1 MRKSIL
7 SLIFSVLL
15 TSMGFTTSSNALS
28 VLEGLGIGFSVGTAG
43 YYAEGEEKTD
53 NQKTGEDMAK
63 DGGAFQ
69 HDVGSVFI
77 EYTTGPITF
86 GIDYNIEDVTTPSN
100 TNMQFTGGAS
110 DSQVNLTNTVKA
122 SFENHTTAY
131 IMMPVWGGL
140 YAKVGGIYVDINTQE
155 ALGTGGNY
163 GNTDTTGFTVGLGF
177 AHEVQDGF
185 SVRGE
190 VLGARYDDVSV
201 TNSANTTTSVHITEM
216 MGASARLSVV
226 KTF

>member
-100 TNMQFTGGAS
+100 TNMQFTS
-110 DSQVNLTNTVKA
+110 DTNQANLTNTVKA

-177 AHEVQDGF
+177 AHEVQNGF

-190 VLGARYDDVSV
+190 VLGARYEDVSV
-201 TNSANTTTSVHITEM
+201 TNSANTSTSVHVTEM

>member
-100 TNMQFTGGAS
+100 TNVQWTS
-110 DSQVNLTNTVKA
+110 DTNLAALTNTVKA
-122 SFENHTTAY
+122 TFENHTTAY

-155 ALGTGGNY
+155 ALETGGNY

-177 AHEVQDGF
+177 AHEVQNGF

-190 VLGARYDDVSV
+190 VLGARYEDVSV

>member
-63 DGGAFQ
+63 DGGAFK

-100 TNMQFTGGAS
+100 TNMQFTS
-110 DSQVNLTNTVKA
+110 DTSQANLTNTVKA

-140 YAKVGGIYVDINTQE
+140 YAKVGGIYVDINTLE

>member
-7 SLIFSVLL
+7 SLIFSALL
-15 TSMGFTTSSNALS
+15 MSMGLTTSSNAIS
-28 VLEGLGIGFSVGTAG
+28 VPEGLGIGFSVGTAG

-100 TNMQFTGGAS
+100 TNVQWTS
-110 DSQVNLTNTVKA
+110 DTNLAALTNTVKA
-122 SFENHTTAY
+122 TFENHTTAY

-177 AHEVQDGF
+177 AHEVQNGF

-190 VLGARYDDVSV
+190 VLGARYEDVSV

>member
-15 TSMGFTTSSNALS
+15 ASMGFTTSSNAIG
-28 VLEGLGIGFSVGTAG
+28 LEGLGIGFSVGTAG

-86 GIDYNIEDVTTPSN
+86 GIDYNIEDITTPSN

-177 AHEVQDGF
+177 AHEVQNGF

>member
-1 MRKSIL
+1 MRKSII

-100 TNMQFTGGAS
+100 TNMQFTGGATP
-110 DSQVNLTNTVKA
+110 SQVNLTNTVKA

-177 AHEVQDGF
+177 AHEVQNGF

>member
-28 VLEGLGIGFSVGTAG
+28 VPEGLGIGFSVGTAG

-100 TNMQFTGGAS
+100 TNMQFTS
-110 DSQVNLTNTVKA
+110 DTNQANLTNTVKA

-177 AHEVQDGF
+177 AHEVQNGF

-190 VLGARYDDVSV
+190 VLGARYEDVSV